1 MKKIIVLTI
10 AAIFPSVSI
19 AESFSS
25 TFHGNHQVTVG
36 TDDFD
41 GSMVRTILELR
52 DQKINASKSEQY
64 INEIG
69 YVCGPSSSKKDK
81 VDIRAYYTS
90 SHYVYGR
97 KIGGTLG
104 STRSYEPLKVKFDN
118 SDEIITVPLTKKS
131 SDDLWPELELSE
143 PSLVNMMKASS
154 GMRIKDGFGRSAKFD
169 MTGAAS
175 AFNAFYKHCK

>member
-1 MKKIIVLTI
+1 MKKLIVLTLATI
-10 AAIFPSVSI
+10 LPSVSI
-19 AESFSS
+19 AESFNT

-52 DQKINASKSEQY
+52 DQKINSSKSEQY

-69 YVCGPSSSKKDK
+69 YVCGPSSSKKGT
-81 VDIRAYYTS
+81 VSIRAYYTL

-104 STRSYEPLKVKFDN
+104 STRSYEPIKIKFN
-118 SDEIITVPLTKKS
+118 NNDEIITVPLTKKS
-131 SDDLWPELELSE
+131 PDDLWPELELSE
-143 PSLVNMMKASS
+143 SSLVSKMKSS
-154 GMRIKDGFGRSAKFD
+154 SNMRIKDGFGRSSKFD
-169 MTGAAS
+169 MTGAES
-175 AFNAFYKHCK
+175 AFNVFYKHCK